1 MKLPQILPPS
11 VPNPLPESYKQK
23 VALLGCGPAS
33 MSCATFLARLGYNDV
48 TIYEKEEYVGGLNTS
63 ELPSY
68 RLPYDVINFEMD
80 LMTDIGVKIETGRCL
95 NTKDLTLKK
104 LKGDM

>member
-1 MKLPQILPPS
+1 MMLTQKDTFS
-11 VPNPLPESYKQK
+11 RQK

-48 TIYEKEEYVGGLNTS
+48 TIFEKEEWVGGLNTS

-68 RLPYDVINFEMD
+68 RLSYDVVNFEMD
-80 LMTDIGVKIETGRCL
+80 LMKDLGVKVMHCKMETYL
-95 NTKDLTLKK
+95 PL
-104 LKGDM
+104 DMKTSLETISFRW

>member
-1 MKLPQILPPS
+1 MFGQLFYS
-11 VPNPLPESYKQK
+11 RQK

-48 TIYEKEEYVGGLNTS
+48 TIFEKEEWVGGLNTS

-68 RLPYDVINFEMD
+68 RLSYDVVNFEMD
-80 LMTDIGVKIETGRCL
+80 LM
-95 NTKDLTLKK
+95 KDLGVQVDTSMKFVVI
-104 LKGDM
+104 

>member
-1 MKLPQILPPS
+1 M
-11 VPNPLPESYKQK
+11 VNNNHFFRQK

-48 TIYEKEEYVGGLNTS
+48 TIFEKEEWVGGLNTS

-68 RLPYDVINFEMD
+68 RLSYDVVNFEMD
-80 LMTDIGVKIETGRCL
+80 LMKDLGVKVET
-95 NTKDLTLKK
+95 
-104 LKGDM
+104 DMECGCDYIRKREIVLFYRW